1 MRSERLSSGDGRT
14 QNNATHTTIDN
25 KMLLKCS
32 NLEPGKGKGKLTR
45 ASTVMRMTMSTG
57 STMTS
62 RVHRKVLRIPSKR
75 HPGKALPGKLHSA
88 ARIGGKV
95 LPGKRLRPQQST
107 HCDNSNSN
115 DSGLGY
121 DQYADTPYA
130 NIKQLPST
138 RLPPTSNTTD
148 STTTMCTSRLVVDGN
163 VQIQNPY
170 GEASTSSAV
179 MATRAATMAATT
191 SSIGMN
197 TMLINANSL
206 MPASSIQQSATT
218 SCSSSSINLIGHEM
232 SALDGM
238 KRQKTD
244 HKIDIDDT
252 CSNDAFVFN
261 SSLKGKP
268 LKSSQ
273 KTATVPCN
281 ASKITQLS
289 RGPARPAIRRTA
301 IGSQI
306 LNAPNNNMGVSG
318 AVTLQTQ
325 IGAISQNGKYQLQ
338 IIAQPEQQH
347 RARYQTEGSR
357 GAVKDRSGNGFPIV
371 KLIAY
376 DKPTTLQIFIG
387 TDVGRVAPH
396 MFYQACKVSGKNST
410 PCNEKKVEGT
420 IVIEI
425 DLKPDTDMTATC
437 DCVGILKER
446 NVDVEHR
453 FPDQTTGPRSKK
465 KSTRCRMVFRTQVT
479 HDDGTIETLQVCS
492 QQIICTQPPGVP
504 EICKKSLVSCPANGG
519 LELFIIGKNFLKDTR
534 ILFQARRNC
543 LPSDSYDTIWEE
555 SVFPDKEFLQQTH
568 LICTV
573 PPYAD
578 PDIVEPV
585 TVQMLVT
592 SSNKYSEP
600 HNFVYTPKSAFG
612 APTALA
618 MASTLAT
625 LHAHSKSIQD
635 MAYGNEESRS
645 MSPTPSPVLKNAPD
659 TCQTLMLWANHLK
672 ETSNKIDA
680 GIMPPPATTLPL
692 NIRRTSLTGLLSCG
706 SADQTSPPILK
717 SEIMD
722 ENSQN
727 SILSTGAESLHDSID
742 YVNENSMDASNPATL
757 MNTSPLDMMTGG
769 AVFPPP
775 PPLMNMTSTSPINVV
790 DLRVKQEEDLAV
802 QMQDLVHP
810 NLGEP
815 PKLISVVSDPTS
827 LMAPFGR
834 PKINDLKVQVN
845 DVPMFNASTT
855 DVMLH
860 NNLGTL
866 NQIVVPTMTT
876 NQQMQQT
883 MEQTSVFA
891 QQGLMTEAGT
901 ANGLNHML
909 SFPSS
914 TQTISPNILTTS
926 PTNQS
931 PLSTDVM
938 LNSQSIPTIN
948 TSPTNMLTAVEPVNN
963 PTIESDI
970 IMNSTISPTMM
981 CTNATG
987 DATNLMPNP
996 VAIGDAPMLAPST
1009 QPTSEAL
1016 LNNFMHVDPSL
1027 SIKQSDAAVKN
1038 MILNAAAEILSSEP
1052 NSITPETA
1060 TNALMSLNTEQAP
1073 QTTNASP
1080 PSITNILTHSDSTS
1094 SVVVL
1099 AGNNKLIQNVV
1110 AAAAAQNAS
1119 DIIQNQVVTDP
1130 NQFQIGSQLVN
1141 VQPTTT
1147 AASAAAANLSPAQQ
1161 NLLNNIQ
1168 QEICALSTETMSY
1181 GNQISPKRDD
1191 LDSRPRKIS
1200 EPMAT
1205 DPIIPVPQTRAIVT
1219 NVPTVATN
1227 TNPPTTGTIPSDLP
1241 LSMSDHDLISYIN
1254 PSCFDQVQL

>member
-1 MRSERLSSGDGRT
+1 MKNL
-14 QNNATHTTIDN
+14 THKLNDN

-32 NLEPGKGKGKLTR
+32 NLESGKGKGKVTR

-75 HPGKALPGKLHSA
+75 HPGKALPGKIHSA

-107 HCDNSNSN
+107 HCDNSN

-130 NIKQLPST
+130 NIKQIPST
-138 RLPPTSNTTD
+138 RLPPSSGSTTD
-148 STTTMCTSRLVVDGN
+148 SATICTSRLAANGN
-163 VQIQNPY
+163 IQIDLR
-170 GEASTSSAV
+170 GEASTS
-179 MATRAATMAATT
+179 ATIAAPVTT
-191 SSIGMN
+191 IGMN
-197 TMLINANSL
+197 AMLIDKTQMLVSS
-206 MPASSIQQSATT
+206 PSSSSASSINPLDSDMLVLDELQIRCQ
-218 SCSSSSINLIGHEM
+218 NL
-232 SALDGM
+232 D
-238 KRQKTD
+238 Q
-244 HKIDIDDT
+244 KIDIDDT
-252 CSNDAFVFN
+252 CSNDAFAFN

-268 LKSSQ
+268 LKSNQ
-273 KTATVPCN
+273 KTTTVPCN
-281 ASKITQLS
+281 ASKITTIT
-289 RGPARPAIRRTA
+289 RGTTRPTIRRQA
-301 IGSQI
+301 IGSQM

-318 AVTLQTQ
+318 TVTLQTQ
-325 IGAISQNGKYQLQ
+325 IGAISQNGKCQLQ
-338 IIAQPEQQH
+338 ILAQPEQQH

-371 KLIAY
+371 KLMAY
-376 DKPTTLQIFIG
+376 DKPATLQIFIG

-425 DLKPDTDMTATC
+425 DLKPETDMTATC

-453 FPDQTTGPRSKK
+453 FPDQTAGPRSKK
-465 KSTRCRMVFRTQVT
+465 KSTRCRMVFRTQIT

-534 ILFQARRNC
+534 VIFQARRL
-543 LPSDSYDTIWEE
+543 LPPASESYDTIWEE

-573 PPYAD
+573 PPYVD
-578 PDIVEPV
+578 PNIVEPV

-592 SSNKYSEP
+592 SSNKFSEP

-612 APTALA
+612 AGALA
-618 MASTLAT
+618 MASTLAS
-625 LHAHSKSIQD
+625 LQHAHSKSIQD
-635 MAYGNEESRS
+635 MEMGYGNEESRS
-645 MSPTPSPVLKNAPD
+645 MSPTSSPVLKNAPAS
-659 TCQTLMLWANHLK
+659 CSTLMLWANHLK

-692 NIRRTSLTGLLSCG
+692 NIRRTSLSGLLSCG
-706 SADQTSPPILK
+706 SNDQSSPPMLKAEIL
-717 SEIMD
+717 D
-722 ENSQN
+722 ENSQS
-727 SILSTGAESLHDSID
+727 SILSNGAESLHDTID
-742 YVNENSMDASNPATL
+742 YVSENSMDASNPATL
-757 MNTSPLDMMTGG
+757 MSTSPLDMM
-769 AVFPPP
+769 AANSFPAP
-775 PPLMNMTSTSPINVV
+775 PPLMNITSTSPINVV
-790 DLRVKQEEDLAV
+790 DLRVKQEDGMAA
-802 QMQDLVHP
+802 QIQDLVHP
-810 NLGEP
+810 TLVEP
-815 PKLISVVSDPTS
+815 PKLISGVPVPDAS

-834 PKINDLKVQVN
+834 PKLNDLKVQVD
-845 DVPMFNASTT
+845 DVQMFNAPNST
-855 DVMLH
+855 DIMLN

-866 NQIVVPTMTT
+866 NHVGVTPMTT

-883 MEQTSVFA
+883 MEQQSSVFGT
-891 QQGLMTEAGT
+891 QGLMTEAGT

-914 TQTISPNILTTS
+914 TQAISPNILSTS
-926 PTNQS
+926 PTN
-931 PLSTDVM
+931 PLTTDVM
-938 LNSQSIPTIN
+938 LNSQAIPTIN
-948 TSPTNMLTAVEPVNN
+948 TSPNSMLTVEPVNN
-963 PTIESDI
+963 STIESDI

-981 CTNATG
+981 CNNTSTDPATLLPNA
-987 DATNLMPNP
+987 
-996 VAIGDAPMLAPST
+996 VAIGDAPAMITQPPQ

-1016 LNNFMHVDPSL
+1016 LNNFIQPM

-1060 TNALMSLNTEQAP
+1060 TNALIEHVMITEQTP

-1080 PSITNILTHSDSTS
+1080 PSITNILTHSDSTN

-1099 AGNNKLIQNVV
+1099 AGSNKLIQNVV

-1119 DIIQNQVVTDP
+1119 DIIQNQMVNADP
-1130 NQFQIGSQLVN
+1130 ISANPQIVN

-1147 AASAAAANLSPAQQ
+1147 AASAAAANLTLVQQ
-1161 NLLNNIQ
+1161 SLLNNIQ
-1168 QEICALSTETMSY
+1168 QEICALSTETIV
-1181 GNQISPKRDD
+1181 GDQLSPKRDD
-1191 LDSRPRKIS
+1191 LSAKPRKMS
-1200 EPMAT
+1200 EPMVT
-1205 DPIIPVPQTRAIVT
+1205 DPIVSVAQTIATTSAVIVT
-1219 NVPTVATN
+1219 A
-1227 TNPPTTGTIPSDLP
+1227 TNPPTTGTIPPDLTT
-1241 LSMSDHDLISYIN
+1241 MSDHDLISYIN
-1254 PSCFDQVQL
+1254 PSCFDQVHL